1 MPPLEA
7 WEKVFVSQEK
17 FVDSDPH
24 AKTTTCIQC
33 HGGVSGAEDM
43 AEAHTGVVVDPTK
56 DQETV
61 GKLCGA
67 CHPEIAAAQVKSLHF
82 DSHGYDTI
90 IGQRLGDAP
99 ESHKAWETAEANHCS
114 SCHTTCGQCHV
125 SQPTSVGGGLVSG
138 HQFKATQ
145 AFTRT
150 CTGCH
155 GSRIN
160 AEYTGLNEGVPAD
173 VHWTQGGMPCFKCHT
188 GDALHGMTGAD
199 GAPGEKTERYDG
211 KPMPACTDCHPNAAP
226 GKSEIP
232 QHNVHGEKLA
242 CQVCH
247 SVENKSCYGCH
258 VQTTAEGAPFFKI
271 EPAVMGFKIG
281 LNPKKSE
288 ERPWNYV
295 ALRHAPIDPDNFA
308 FYGKDVLANFDALP
322 TWKYATPHNIQR
334 NTPQNKSCDS
344 CHGNAALF
352 INEKDL
358 RPYEIEAN
366 KGVIPATLPPKM
378 GQ

>member
-43 AEAHTGVVVDPTK
+43 AEAHAGVVVDPTK
-56 DQETV
+56 DQESV

-67 CHPEIAAAQVKSLHF
+67 CHTEITAAQVKSLHF

-188 GDALHGMTGAD
+188 GDALHGMTGEDWRAWREDRTLRRQAD
-199 GAPGEKTERYDG
+199 AGLHGLPSGRDLGQERD
-211 KPMPACTDCHPNAAP
+211 PAAQCSRREA
-226 GKSEIP
+226 GLSGVP
-232 QHNVHGEKLA
+232 QRRKQKL
-242 CQVCH
+242 
-247 SVENKSCYGCH
+247 
-258 VQTTAEGAPFFKI
+258 
-271 EPAVMGFKIG
+271 
-281 LNPKKSE
+281 
-288 ERPWNYV
+288 
-295 ALRHAPIDPDNFA
+295 LR
-308 FYGKDVLANFDALP
+308 LP
-322 TWKYATPHNIQR
+322 RADQR
-334 NTPQNKSCDS
+334 
-344 CHGNAALF
+344 
-352 INEKDL
+352 
-358 RPYEIEAN
+358 
-366 KGVIPATLPPKM
+366 
-378 GQ
+378 